1 LARSSRG
8 AAAVRGDAR
17 SRRVAIV
24 PDGVVNA
31 AGGAAGALHALEQEG
46 WGVVALCPPGLVP
59 AARDAWLDA
68 IVEQVVT
75 FLDDEYEVVLVAGE
89 DDEADRFVNA
99 LEAAGR
105 TVARRPSLP

>member
-1 LARSSRG
+1 
-8 AAAVRGDAR
+8 VRGDAR

-24 PDGVVNA
+24 PDAVVNA
-31 AGGAAGALHALEQEG
+31 PDDAAGTLHALEHEG

-75 FLDDEYEVVLVAGE
+75 FLDDEYDVVLVAGE
-89 DDEADRFVNA
+89 DAEADRFVTA
-99 LEAAGR
+99 LGVAGR
-105 TVARRPSLP
+105 TVERRPSLP